1 MDRFE
6 MWNIGHL
13 STFLK
18 IHEYTFYKSVN
29 ENVIQVTDDV
39 SIIFSLIFFQI
50 SL

>member
-13 STFLK
+13 STVQK

-29 ENVIQVTDDV
+29 ENVSQVTDDV
-39 SIIFSLIFFQI
+39 SIIFSLILFLI
-50 SL
+50 